1 LNILLW
7 QEAVI
12 FKFTNVVC
20 ESHNKSWAVVNY
32 CRLRAINRNKTVFNL
47 NVTLPNQLRNFSVD
61 VQLFKRANGYKPWLL
76 TMTVNVCRF
85 TKKSYNPAAILIYRQ
100 FRDFSNINH
109 TCPYEVSFI
118 IRMNNYSIICR
129 NCVWFQG
136 DLILKGFYLRHE
148 LLGLILPTGD
158 YLLTMT
164 WISDNKEQLN
174 TNVYFSFV

>member
-1 LNILLW
+1 
-7 QEAVI
+7 EAVI

-76 TMTVNVCRF
+76 TMTVDVCRF
-85 TKKSYNPAAILIYRQ
+85 TKKSYNPWAILIYRQ

-109 TCPYEVSFI
+109 TCPYE
-118 IRMNNYSIICR
+118 
-129 NCVWFQG
+129 G

-148 LLGLILPTGD
+148 LLGLIFPTGD

-164 WISDNKEQLN
+164 WISDNKKQLN
-174 TNVYFSFV
+174 TNVYFSFIEDL